1 MEHNHHNHEQL
12 DHSHEMAGMDH
23 SSHMAGIERDKNV
36 KPDYEEGYNKHA
48 GHSLENFK
56 RKFYIS
62 LILTVPVL
70 LLSPFIQGL
79 LNISIKFSGDS
90 LVLFLIS
97 SFIFF
102 YGGRPFLAGAVNE
115 IKHKALGMMTL
126 ISLAISVAYFYSSA
140 VTFGLRGEVF
150 FWELATLIDIMLL
163 GHWLEMKSIS
173 GASRALEK
181 LSRLI
186 PDKAHLKN
194 GEEIVR
200 IEP

>member
-1 MEHNHHNHEQL
+1 MEHNHHYHQQMNQA
-12 DHSHEMAGMDH
+12 SRA
-23 SSHMAGIERDKNV
+23 AGIEHGQEQN
-36 KPDYEEGYNKHA
+36 GYDKHA

-102 YGGRPFLAGAVNE
+102 YGGSPFLAGAVNE
-115 IKHKALGMMTL
+115 IKYKDLGMMTL

-150 FWELATLIDIMLL
+150 FLELATLIDIMLL

>member
-1 MEHNHHNHEQL
+1 MKHNHHNHAQM
-12 DHSHEMAGMDH
+12 DHSHSMPEMEHGKEM
-23 SSHMAGIERDKNV
+23 
-36 KPDYEEGYNKHA
+36 KPGHENGYNKHA

-62 LILTVPVL
+62 LVLTLPIL

-79 LNISIKFSGDS
+79 LNISFKFPGDG

-102 YGGRPFLAGAVNE
+102 FGGSPFLKGAAAE
-115 IKHKALGMMTL
+115 IKHRALGMMTL
-126 ISLAISVAYFYSSA
+126 ITLAISVAYFYSSA
-140 VTFGLRGEVF
+140 VTFGLKGEVF

-163 GHWLEMKSIS
+163 GHYLEMKSIM

-181 LSRLI
+181 LSQLI
-186 PDKAHLKN
+186 PDKAHLKK
-194 GEEIVR
+194 GSET
-200 IEP
+200 

>member
-1 MEHNHHNHEQL
+1 MEHNHHYHQQMNQA
-12 DHSHEMAGMDH
+12 SRA
-23 SSHMAGIERDKNV
+23 AGIEHGQEQN
-36 KPDYEEGYNKHA
+36 GYDKHA

-102 YGGRPFLAGAVNE
+102 YGGSPFLAGAVNE
-115 IKHKALGMMTL
+115 IKYKDLGMMTL
-126 ISLAISVAYFYSSA
+126 I
-140 VTFGLRGEVF
+140 
-150 FWELATLIDIMLL
+150 
-163 GHWLEMKSIS
+163 
-173 GASRALEK
+173 
-181 LSRLI
+181 
-186 PDKAHLKN
+186 
-194 GEEIVR
+194 
-200 IEP
+200 